1 MESAGAA
8 HEAVPVGEDAA
19 PGLADEAGADQ
30 VHWLVRGEAHEDLLD
45 ELLRQRRRHA
55 SRRWVGI
62 GGIETTARTYVESES
77 LYISIYMAQKSEQ
90 QVRTPD
96 AIRSILQFQGLSNRS
111 SVW

>member
-62 GGIETTARTYVESES
+62 GGIETTARTYVGSES
-77 LYISIYMAQKSEQ
+77 LYIY
-90 QVRTPD
+90 
-96 AIRSILQFQGLSNRS
+96 QFIWHKNLSNKYVLQMRYDRS
-111 SVW
+111 SSSRD